1 MEEQKK
7 FCTNC
12 GSELSLD
19 ADVCLKC
26 GKKVDNSNSSNN
38 TGKKKKKGLPIWAI
52 VLIVLGSIGVVAII
66 GTIVLAVIGYG
77 VFKDEIKNE
86 IHDNYNEIIDND
98 DGIVD
103 TGTIGDTLRNDEFE
117 ITLENALIYDYI
129 PGEYIN
135 DEPDQ
140 GNEYLVLF
148 FDVTNIS
155 DESEYFNS
163 YYVDGYA
170 DGYQVSVESFLYNDP
185 EGYESITGS
194 IAPGKSK
201 KGYVAFQV
209 DADFQTFE
217 FIYGDDEKV
226 SFSLLSD
233 DYADNNNSNV
243 S

>member
-26 GKKVDNSNSSNN
+26 GKKVDNSNSGNN
-38 TGKKKKKGLPIWAI
+38 NGKKKKKGLPVWAI
-52 VLIVLGSIGVVAII
+52 VLIVLGSIGVVAIV
-66 GTIVLAVIGYG
+66 GTVVLSGILYHSYNKKINDAIN
-77 VFKDEIKNE
+77 DEIKNE
-86 IHDNYNEIIDND
+86 NIDNYD
-98 DGIVD
+98 DIVD
-103 TGTIGDTLRNDEFE
+103 TGTIGDTLSNDEFR
-117 ITLENALIYDYI
+117 ITLENALVYDYI

-170 DGYQVSVESFLYNDP
+170 DGYQVDVESFLYNDP
-185 EGYESITGS
+185 EGYESLTGS

-233 DYADNNNSNV
+233 DYADDNSNV